1 MENNNNSIP
10 KIKVCV
16 RKRPPNKKEI
26 SNNDIDIIQQKSKKS
41 LVVKELKNKLDLS
54 KYIEEHYF
62 QFDRVFDEDMTN
74 KDIYEETVRPMIDAA
89 FKNHSKVSCFA
100 YGQTGSGKTYTM
112 MGDPYAKDLTCPGL
126 YLLCSYDVF
135 NYLQEHEYADYE
147 IWVSFYEIYCNKLFD
162 LLNNKNTLE
171 VREDGKGTIHI
182 VGLVE
187 KQIINLKNLMDIIDF
202 GLKSRTTGVTGAN
215 NDSSRS
221 HAILQIDL
229 KDQEGE
235 SQGKITFV
243 DLAGSERAVDT
254 IDTNKQTK
262 IDGAEI
268 NKSLL
273 ALKECIRSLDQ
284 GKLHIPF
291 RQSKLTLVLRDS
303 FIGNC
308 ITLMIANISP
318 CLSCSENT
326 LNTLRYADRVKELRK
341 DAKDK
346 NLKRESKEEQLAD
359 LLMMPRQHNKTVKY
373 NVTIKK
379 NNPNKP
385 LSIPK
390 KGDVYHIDD
399 IVNKDKKYTNN
410 LKVNKDF
417 NNNNF
422 SDKVSKAKSTS
433 SLSSGKSKY
442 GFTSKTQKNYM
453 NPEIYIS
460 KYEDIQILSEEDLQK
475 YTNEHEKL
483 INNILTEE
491 DNLKKEHKEH
501 IDEMVETIKEEV
513 NGLNNVDKLGSD
525 IKVYAETLNSILI
538 NQMYKIQKLQKKLF
552 NFQNMLKD
560 EEALFSK
567 FNNEENITN
576 NNINDDENDNEIID
590 NN

>member
-1 MENNNNSIP
+1 
-10 KIKVCV
+10 
-16 RKRPPNKKEI
+16 
-26 SNNDIDIIQQKSKKS
+26 
-41 LVVKELKNKLDLS
+41 
-54 KYIEEHYF
+54 
-62 QFDRVFDEDMTN
+62 
-74 KDIYEETVRPMIDAA
+74 
-89 FKNHSKVSCFA
+89 
-100 YGQTGSGKTYTM
+100 
-112 MGDPYAKDLTCPGL
+112 
-126 YLLCSYDVF
+126 
-135 NYLQEHEYADYE
+135 
-147 IWVSFYEIYCNKLFD
+147 
-162 LLNNKNTLE
+162 
-171 VREDGKGTIHI
+171 
-182 VGLVE
+182 
-187 KQIINLKNLMDIIDF
+187 MDIIDF

-308 ITLMIANISP
+308 NTLMIANISP

-341 DAKDK
+341 DTKEK
-346 NLKRESKEEQLAD
+346 TVKKESKEEQLAD

-385 LSIPK
+385 ASIPK
-390 KGDVYHIDD
+390 KGEVYHIDD

-417 NNNNF
+417 N
-422 SDKVSKAKSTS
+422 DKVMKTKSSS
-433 SLSSGKSKY
+433 SLSQGKNKY

-453 NPEIYIS
+453 NPEHYIS

-483 INNILTEE
+483 INNILNEE

-560 EEALFSK
+560 EEVLFSK
-567 FNNEENITN
+567 FNNEDNIN
-576 NNINDDENDNEIID
+576 NNNKFNDDENDNEIID

>member
-1 MENNNNSIP
+1 
-10 KIKVCV
+10 
-16 RKRPPNKKEI
+16 
-26 SNNDIDIIQQKSKKS
+26 
-41 LVVKELKNKLDLS
+41 
-54 KYIEEHYF
+54 
-62 QFDRVFDEDMTN
+62 
-74 KDIYEETVRPMIDAA
+74 
-89 FKNHSKVSCFA
+89 
-100 YGQTGSGKTYTM
+100 
-112 MGDPYAKDLTCPGL
+112 
-126 YLLCSYDVF
+126 
-135 NYLQEHEYADYE
+135 
-147 IWVSFYEIYCNKLFD
+147 
-162 LLNNKNTLE
+162 
-171 VREDGKGTIHI
+171 
-182 VGLVE
+182 
-187 KQIINLKNLMDIIDF
+187 
-202 GLKSRTTGVTGAN
+202 
-215 NDSSRS
+215 
-221 HAILQIDL
+221 
-229 KDQEGE
+229 
-235 SQGKITFV
+235 
-243 DLAGSERAVDT
+243 
-254 IDTNKQTK
+254 
-262 IDGAEI
+262 
-268 NKSLL
+268 
-273 ALKECIRSLDQ
+273 
-284 GKLHIPF
+284 
-291 RQSKLTLVLRDS
+291 
-303 FIGNC
+303 
-308 ITLMIANISP
+308 
-318 CLSCSENT
+318 
-326 LNTLRYADRVKELRK
+326 
-341 DAKDK
+341 
-346 NLKRESKEEQLAD
+346 
-359 LLMMPRQHNKTVKY
+359 MMPRQHNKTVKY

-385 LSIPK
+385 LDIPK